1 MINPIHKPWIETA
14 INPDKPVVFLDT
26 DGNGF
31 VETNGIEVG
40 SGGPMNVFEAS
51 IVEHIVLS
59 LSVCGL
65 SKSSIGVITPF
76 RSQVSHDILW
86 KCHRTCYFLI
96 ITPISSSSPAT
107 NVE

>member
-26 DGNGF
+26 DGNGYM
-31 VETNGIEVG
+31 ETNGMEVG
-40 SGGPMNVFEAS
+40 AGGPMNDFEAS

-76 RSQVSHDILW
+76 RSQVSHVIL
-86 KCHRTCYFLI
+86 
-96 ITPISSSSPAT
+96 
-107 NVE
+107 